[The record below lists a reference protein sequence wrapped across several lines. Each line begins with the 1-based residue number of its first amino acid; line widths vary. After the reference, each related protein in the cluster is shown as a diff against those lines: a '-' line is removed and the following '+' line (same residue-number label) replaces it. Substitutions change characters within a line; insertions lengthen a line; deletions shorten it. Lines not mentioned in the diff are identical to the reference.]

1 MVLAAVDLLR
11 RIPNPTDEDVRAGLA
26 GNLCR
31 CTGYMR
37 IFAAVLDASRRM
49 PATNER

>member
-1 MVLAAVDLLR
+1 MHLFDR
-11 RIPNPTDEDVRAGLA
+11 HPHPTEEQIREGLN

-37 IFAAVLDASRRM
+37 IFAAAEKA
-49 PATNER
+49 ATAESGAIE